1 MRNKKEILLKRV
13 PKETLK
19 NLGIKTNYSSHI
31 SRQTSVT
38 YAYTTGILKKFLEEG
53 LIKKEEGDRENYYS
67 LTKKGKIVLENL
79 NKIEKNL

>member
-1 MRNKKEILLKRV
+1 MRNKKEVLLKRV

-19 NLGIKTNYSSHI
+19 NLGIRDNYSSHI
-31 SRQTSVT
+31 SRQTGTT
-38 YAYTTGILKKFLEEG
+38 YSYTTGILRSFLEGG